1 LTNGILHLYTI
12 GELSGEALIG
22 VADFSRQGLDAL
34 RAAPTTG
41 MHASDDTSPMTPPA
55 MLLLE
60 ELI

>member
-1 LTNGILHLYTI
+1 
-12 GELSGEALIG
+12 LIG
-22 VADFSRQGLDAL
+22 VADLVGKAFDAL